1 MYIMTTQA
9 GFKAES
15 YRQEAI
21 SLAIKWS
28 NVAYSMAR
36 KLNIGSQNA
45 STADGDRLSASA
57 ILLARAIL
65 QNDSPATSLAQA
77 NYHLQ
82 ICQNLVTVATRKIWL
97 NSADK
102 IQADKIL
109 DRLQFLIEQE
119 KLAIGVD

>member
-1 MYIMTTQA
+1 MYIMTTP

-21 SLAIKWS
+21 GLAIKWA
-28 NVAYSMAR
+28 NVAYSIAR

-45 STADGDRLSASA
+45 STADGERLSASA
-57 ILLARAIL
+57 ILL

-82 ICQNLVTVATRKIWL
+82 ICRHLVKVASQKIWL
-97 NSADK
+97 NNTDK
-102 IQADKIL
+102 TQADEIL
-109 DRLQFLIEQE
+109 DRLGLLIEQE
-119 KLAIGVD
+119 KEAIGID